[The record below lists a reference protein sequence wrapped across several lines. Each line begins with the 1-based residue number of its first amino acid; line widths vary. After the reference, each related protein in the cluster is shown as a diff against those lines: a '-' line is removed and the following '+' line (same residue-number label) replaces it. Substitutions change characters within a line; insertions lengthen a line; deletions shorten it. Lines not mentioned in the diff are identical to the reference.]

1 MMATATTLT
10 HEQAAQTQSWW
21 TELGK
26 TGIRVPRLSIGT
38 GTFGWGGSS
47 AQTRLGFQAC
57 VGLLRTAYDYGVT
70 WFDSADQYGSH
81 PHVREALKSLDR
93 ERVVITT
100 KTVARTGEQARKDIQ
115 RFLRELGTDY
125 IDIVLM
131 HCLVDP
137 NWTVTMRPV
146 MEALTEAKEKGYIRA
161 VGVSCHDIRALKV
174 ATEHPWV
181 EVILARL
188 NYAGVHMDGK
198 PDEVL
203 PLLRN
208 AVRNGKGIYGMK
220 VVGQGELTRDPEKA
234 IRYTFGTGVVAAV
247 TIGMVSEAEI
257 RQNVAIVRRLFP
269 RDQA

>member
-1 MMATATTLT
+1 
-10 HEQAAQTQSWW
+10 
-21 TELGK
+21 
-26 TGIRVPRLSIGT
+26 
-38 GTFGWGGSS
+38 
-47 AQTRLGFQAC
+47 
-57 VGLLRTAYDYGVT
+57 
-70 WFDSADQYGSH
+70 
-81 PHVREALKSLDR
+81 
-93 ERVVITT
+93 
-100 KTVARTGEQARKDIQ
+100 
-115 RFLRELGTDY
+115 
-125 IDIVLM
+125 
-131 HCLVDP
+131 
-137 NWTVTMRPV
+137 MRPV